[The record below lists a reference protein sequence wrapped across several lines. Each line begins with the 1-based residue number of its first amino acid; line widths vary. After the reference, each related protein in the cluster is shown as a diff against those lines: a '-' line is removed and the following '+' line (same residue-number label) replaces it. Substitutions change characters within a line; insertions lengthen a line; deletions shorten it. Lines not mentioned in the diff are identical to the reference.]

1 MNITRRAA
9 LRGGVAATCVAGV
22 AIPIAEAAP
31 SPDAQLIA
39 WEAEIHKRIAA
50 IDQCGRPVTDEE
62 LDDLCGPIAD
72 LEHRIAATEA
82 HTVRGLAVKFRRLL
96 NDRKDGDGMW
106 TDDNVRT
113 MLASFERLAGRAQ
126 S

>member
-1 MNITRRAA
+1 MLTRRAA
-9 LRGGVAATCVAGV
+9 LKGGTATVASAALIGL
-22 AIPIAEAAP
+22 AEAAP

-50 IDQCGRPVTDEE
+50 IDQYGRPVTDEE
-62 LDDLCGPIAD
+62 LDDLCGPITA
-72 LEHRIAATEA
+72 LENRIAETEA
-82 HTVRGLAVKFRRLL
+82 HTVSGLAVKFRRLL
-96 NDRKDGDGMW
+96 NDRKDGEGAW

>member
-1 MNITRRAA
+1 MLTRRAA
-9 LRGGVAATCVAGV
+9 LKGVAAATCVTGV

-39 WEAEIHKRIAA
+39 WEAEIHQRVAA
-50 IDQCGRPVTDEE
+50 IDQYGRPVTDEE
-62 LDDLCGPIAD
+62 LDDLCGPITD

-96 NDRKDGDGMW
+96 TDRKDGDGAW

-113 MLASFERLAGRAQ
+113 MLASFERLAGRAE

>member
-1 MNITRRAA
+1 MLSRRAA
-9 LRGGVAATCVAGV
+9 LKGVAAATCVAGV

-39 WEAEIHKRIAA
+39 WEAEIHKREAA
-50 IDQCGRPVTDEE
+50 INQAKLITDKE

-82 HTVRGLAVKFRRLL
+82 HTVRGLAVKFRRFLTDL
-96 NDRKDGDGMW
+96 EDGEGAW

-113 MLASFERLAGRAQ
+113 MLASFERLAGRTQ

>member
-1 MNITRRAA
+1 MLTRRAA
-9 LRGGVAATCVAGV
+9 LQGVAAATCVAGV
-22 AIPIAEAAP
+22 AIPIAEATP

-39 WEAEIHKRIAA
+39 WEEEIHQRDAA
-50 IDQCGRPVTDEE
+50 IDQCERPVTDEE

-72 LEHRIAATEA
+72 LECRIATTEA
-82 HTVRGLAVKFRRLL
+82 HTVRGLAVKFRRLI
-96 NDRKDGDGMW
+96 NDRKDGDGAW

-113 MLASFERLAGRAQ
+113 MLAGLERLAGRAQ

>member
-1 MNITRRAA
+1 MLSRRAA
-9 LRGGVAATCVAGV
+9 LQGGTAAVASATL
-22 AIPIAEAAP
+22 ISLAEAAA

-39 WEAEIHKRIAA
+39 WEAEIHKRDAA
-50 IDQCGRPVTDEE
+50 INQAKQITDEE

-82 HTVRGLAVKFRRLL
+82 HTVRGLAVKFRRFLTDL
-96 NDRKDGDGMW
+96 EEGEGAW
-106 TDDNVRT
+106 TDDNART